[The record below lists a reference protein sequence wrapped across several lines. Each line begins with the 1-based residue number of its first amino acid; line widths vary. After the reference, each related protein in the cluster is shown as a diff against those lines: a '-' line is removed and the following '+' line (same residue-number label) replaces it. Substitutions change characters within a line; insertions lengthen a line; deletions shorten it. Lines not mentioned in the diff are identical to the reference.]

1 METRVAYCAT
11 CDRPVRVLVRRE
23 ALAWPS
29 PEQLDSTDIVCLEYG
44 ETCTGSM
51 CPLFDVP
58 SAQMKKNLDE
68 FRKSKSEPETR

>member
-11 CDRPVRVLVRRE
+11 CDRPVRVLVKKE
-23 ALAWPS
+23 APAWPS
-29 PEQLDSTDIVCLEYG
+29 PEQLDPEDIVCLEYG

-58 SAQMKKNLDE
+58 SEQMKKNLE
-68 FRKSKSEPETR
+68 AFRKASEEPR